1 MNGSK
6 EEFLRY
12 LDECREKV
20 EQWPTWKRGAVKAP
34 NREPV
39 VSRAASQPRPQ
50 STNSR

>member
-1 MNGSK
+1 MSGSK

-20 EQWPTWKRGAVKAP
+20 EQWPSWKREALKAP

-39 VSRAASQPRPQ
+39 VSRLASPSRPQ
-50 STNSR
+50 PPK

>member
-1 MNGSK
+1 MSGSK

-20 EQWPTWKRGAVKAP
+20 QQWPAWKREAVKAP

-39 VSRAASQPRPQ
+39 VFREASQIRPQ